1 MRPTPSRPT
10 PSVRRLVASIVTTA
24 SVATVLLAGA
34 GTGTARAVPAA
45 APGPYARLSPIAEL
59 SARRLA
65 TADLVAAAKWGT
77 DSPADDPVRERQ
89 VLDEVAREAGEL
101 GAEPAATVR
110 IFRDQ
115 IEANKDVQRALHR
128 RWDARPS
135 EAPSVRPDLA
145 EVRAEINRVNDALV
159 RAIARTAQDRGAPY
173 CGGVLLAST
182 VVTGGE
188 LRLDA
193 PHMTALHRS
202 LGSVCRP

>member
-1 MRPTPSRPT
+1 MRPTSSRQN
-10 PSVRRLVASIVTTA
+10 PSVRRLIATAVTTA
-24 SVATVLLAGA
+24 AVATVLLAGTGA
-34 GTGTARAVPAA
+34 GTARAVPAGN
-45 APGPYARLSPIAEL
+45 PGPYARLSPIAEL

-77 DSPADDPVRERQ
+77 GGPVDDPVRERQ
-89 VLDEVAREAGEL
+89 VLDEVAREAG
-101 GAEPAATVR
+101 EPAATVR

-128 RWDARPS
+128 RWDVRPS

-145 EVRAEINRVNDALV
+145 EVRAEINRVNHALV
-159 RAIARTAQDRGAPY
+159 RAIARTAQDRGAPC
-173 CGGVLLAST
+173 CGGVLLASA
-182 VVTGGE
+182 VQAGGE

>member
-1 MRPTPSRPT
+1 MRPTPSRQN
-10 PSVRRLVASIVTTA
+10 PSVRRLIATAVTTA
-24 SVATVLLAGA
+24 AVATVLLAGTGA
-34 GTGTARAVPAA
+34 GTARAVPAGN
-45 APGPYARLSPIAEL
+45 PGPYARLSPIAEL

-77 DSPADDPVRERQ
+77 GGPVDDPVRERQ
-89 VLDEVAREAGEL
+89 VLDEVAREAG
-101 GAEPAATVR
+101 EPAATVR

-128 RWDARPS
+128 RWDVRPS

-145 EVRAEINRVNDALV
+145 EVRAEINRVNHALV

-173 CGGVLLAST
+173 CGGVLLASA
-182 VVTGGE
+182 VQAGGE

>member
-1 MRPTPSRPT
+1 MSGRSWTRSRGRPGS
-10 PSVRRLVASIVTTA
+10 
-24 SVATVLLAGA
+24 
-34 GTGTARAVPAA
+34 
-45 APGPYARLSPIAEL
+45 
-59 SARRLA
+59 
-65 TADLVAAAKWGT
+65 
-77 DSPADDPVRERQ
+77 
-89 VLDEVAREAGEL
+89 
-101 GAEPAATVR
+101 PAATVR

-145 EVRAEINRVNDALV
+145 EVRAEINRVNHALV

-173 CGGVLLAST
+173 CGGALLASA
-182 VVTGGE
+182 VRASGE

>member
-1 MRPTPSRPT
+1 MRPTPSRQN
-10 PSVRRLVASIVTTA
+10 PSVRRLIAAAVTTA
-24 SVATVLLAGA
+24 AVATVLLAGT
-34 GTGTARAVPAA
+34 GTGTARAVPAGN
-45 APGPYARLSPIAEL
+45 PGPYARLSPIAEL

-77 DSPADDPVRERQ
+77 GGPVDDPVRERQ
-89 VLDEVAREAGEL
+89 ILDEVAREAGAL

-135 EAPSVRPDLA
+135 EEPSVRPDLA
-145 EVRAEINRVNDALV
+145 EVRAEINRVNHALV
-159 RAIARTAQDRGAPY
+159 RAIARSAQDRGAPY
-173 CGGVLLAST
+173 CGGALLASA
-182 VVTGGE
+182 VQAGGE